1 MWGRRANWCPVRT
14 CRFFCAPTARRRGAP
29 PLSLSL
35 PLSPSHHLSL
45 ASQSSNWNGNYG
57 YEVTNGGASSVNAP
71 IVGSLAYSMPGYPQF
86 TTASGGFPVAPARPR
101 PPTFFPGLYG
111 TFTAATTSLLS
122 RAELG
127 GKKKL

>member
-1 MWGRRANWCPVRT
+1 MYVGAQGELVPRTYLSFFLRPHGAPARRAP
-14 CRFFCAPTARRRGAP
+14 A
-29 PLSLSL
+29 L
-35 PLSPSHHLSL
+35 PLSPSHPLSL